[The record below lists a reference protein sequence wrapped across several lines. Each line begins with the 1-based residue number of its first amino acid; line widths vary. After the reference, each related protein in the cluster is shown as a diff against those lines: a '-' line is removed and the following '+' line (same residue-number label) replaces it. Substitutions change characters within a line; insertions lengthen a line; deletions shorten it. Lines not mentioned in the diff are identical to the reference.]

1 MDDFYLSN
9 VSTLVHG
16 IFRYFNF
23 VNAQV
28 YKSPHT
34 RHTSHSH
41 NFNDENKTVWK
52 CAYFI
57 TLQPQANIE
66 FPTES

>member
-41 NFNDENKTVWK
+41 NFNDENKTV
-52 CAYFI
+52 
-57 TLQPQANIE
+57 
-66 FPTES
+66 